1 MHLYTVIQLLCLG
14 FLLGI
19 KFTPAAIGFPFFLA
33 MLIPLRLLGLPK
45 IFTEAEINAVSYPR
59 TVLDPSRDF
68 LTTTIQFRVPADNVL
83 VSRQILIPVM

>member
-1 MHLYTVIQLLCLG
+1 MHLFTVIQLVCLG

-45 IFTEAEINAVSYPR
+45 IFTDAEINAVSYPESR
-59 TVLDPSRDF
+59 VILFCVLSERCGFQEFP
-68 LTTTIQFRVPADNVL
+68 LTAEGPRNAGQ
-83 VSRQILIPVM
+83 